1 MCHVSCRFMLSIDAV
16 SNGVRACRLE
26 GDKNLACC
34 THMPAQLSI
43 PWPHLF
49 RDAPEDRPCVLG
61 RSALHTATAM
71 VAQQLLQHTVLLV
84 FVASRQPPL
93 LPVLLRHQQLQLLHS
108 QRITPAAIKQF
119 MCHNLNVCEHVCI
132 VKVEHEAMCN

>member
-1 MCHVSCRFMLSIDAV
+1 
-16 SNGVRACRLE
+16 
-26 GDKNLACC
+26 
-34 THMPAQLSI
+34 
-43 PWPHLF
+43 
-49 RDAPEDRPCVLG
+49 
-61 RSALHTATAM
+61 M

-119 MCHNLNVCEHVCI
+119 MCHNSNVCEHVCI
-132 VKVEHEAMCN
+132 VKGEHESHVRLSMMEQCITGCLLAAAAAVLRR